1 MADRLS
7 WLALVA
13 ALTFSVSVVMLG
25 AGGKADETG
34 SHPDT
39 PSPACCE
46 AAPLPT

>member
-25 AGGKADETG
+25 AGGRAAETA
-34 SHPDT
+34 SQ
-39 PSPACCE
+39 PACCD
-46 AAPLPT
+46 AAH